1 MRQLCEE
8 VGIKQVFSS
17 VEHPQTNGQAEV
29 ANKVILRGVKRRLM
43 AAKGEWPNEIHRV
56 LWAYHTTPQTSTRET
71 PFTLV
76 YGTDAMIPI
85 EVMESTGRVRL
96 FDEEISEVGLRAN
109 LDVIDEVR
117 DLTQISNEAMKR
129 RFKRS
134 HKTKVIPQGFQAQD
148 LVLRKAQLIQMDSKL
163 APKWTGPYRE
173 VLGERA
179 YKLETLE
186 GKEIPRMWN
195 AANLRFYFS

>member
-1 MRQLCEE
+1 M
-8 VGIKQVFSS
+8 
-17 VEHPQTNGQAEV
+17 
-29 ANKVILRGVKRRLM
+29 
-43 AAKGEWPNEIHRV
+43 

-85 EVMESTGRVRL
+85 DMMENTGRVRL

-109 LDVIDEVR
+109 LDVIDEVG
-117 DLTQISNEAMKR
+117 DLAQISGEAMKR
-129 RFKRS
+129 RLERS
-134 HKTKVIPQGFQAQD
+134 YKTKVVPRKFQEQD

-163 APKWTGPYRE
+163 APKWTGPYRVKQ
-173 VLGERA
+173 VLGEGA

-186 GKEIPRMWN
+186 GREIPRTWN

>member
-1 MRQLCEE
+1 M
-8 VGIKQVFSS
+8 
-17 VEHPQTNGQAEV
+17 
-29 ANKVILRGVKRRLM
+29 
-43 AAKGEWPNEIHRV
+43 

-85 EVMESTGRVRL
+85 DMMENTGRVRL

-109 LDVIDEVR
+109 LDVIDEVG
-117 DLTQISNEAMKR
+117 DLAQISGEAMKR
-129 RFKRS
+129 RLERS
-134 HKTKVIPQGFQAQD
+134 YKTKVIPQGFRAQD

-163 APKWTGPYRE
+163 APKWIGPYRIKE
-173 VLGERA
+173 VLGEGA

-186 GKEIPRMWN
+186 GKEIPRTWN
-195 AANLRFYFS
+195 AANLHFYFS